1 MLETEQIAA
10 SFVKNSRETIFVG
23 VSEWKGKWR
32 LYIRTFFPGSEEGQD
47 WIPTK
52 KGISLELDQYT
63 ALREAL
69 IALGS
74 DLESERN
81 IAVVGKTI
89 TQEIRISLSY
99 FKEMALIN
107 IRTFVD
113 FEGELR
119 PTQKGVSIKT
129 ALYPQLMDAVEK
141 LGALI
146 KEIPDV

>member
-1 MLETEQIAA
+1 MDTELLAG
-10 SFVKNSRETIFVG
+10 SFAKNSREMIFIG

-32 LYIRTFFPGSEEGQD
+32 IFIRTYFPGSEEGKD

-52 KGISLELDQYT
+52 KGISLEIDQYA

-69 IALGS
+69 LDIGN
-74 DLESERN
+74 DLQAERVV
-81 IAVVGKTI
+81 ATVGKTI
-89 TQEIRISLSY
+89 TQEIQISLSY

-107 IRTFVD
+107 IRTFVV

-129 ALYPQLMDAVEK
+129 SLYPQLWDAVEK
-141 LGALI
+141 LGDLV
-146 KEIPDV
+146 KNIPNG

>member
-1 MLETEQIAA
+1 MDTDQMAA
-10 SFVKNSRETIFVG
+10 SFAKNSREMIFVG
-23 VSEWKGKWR
+23 ASEWKGKWR
-32 LYIRTFFPGSEEGQD
+32 LFIRTYFPGTEEGQE

-52 KGISLELDQYT
+52 KGISLEIDQYD

-69 IALGS
+69 ASLGN
-74 DLESERN
+74 DLESERF
-81 IAVVGKTI
+81 IAAVGKTA
-89 TQEIRISLSY
+89 TQEIQVSLGY

-129 ALYPQLMDAVEK
+129 ALYPQLWQAVEK
-141 LGALI
+141 LGELI
-146 KEIPDV
+146 RKITNV